1 MWTQTRDV
9 KGISKSELCSDL
21 EGTPIVAWLT
31 QLQYHCSK
39 SEEKKNL
46 LTNQEA
52 SFIQLTNDN
61 VGHSVL
67 LLADCV

>member
-31 QLQYHCSK
+31 QLQYHYSK
-39 SEEKKNL
+39 SEEKEKFVDK
-46 LTNQEA
+46 
-52 SFIQLTNDN
+52 S
-61 VGHSVL
+61 GS
-67 LLADCV
+67 

>member
-39 SEEKKNL
+39 SEEKEKFVDK
-46 LTNQEA
+46 
-52 SFIQLTNDN
+52 S
-61 VGHSVL
+61 GS
-67 LLADCV
+67 